1 MRRGL
6 VGLGV
11 GIVLFAMAGQV
22 ALAAES
28 LGLITGG
35 DKGTYY
41 QFGLNLQTLVKPQAI
56 DLTVYPSRGS
66 VENVYAVYQRPGVQ
80 MGIVQADVLA
90 FVSRIQTDPVLKRIA
105 GKTKMVFPLYNE
117 EIHLLG
123 RRDIASFDDLA
134 DKRVAIG
141 REGSG
146 TYLTSRLLFKTS
158 EVVPKEMVPI
168 DTDEALAELKAGRID
183 AMFYVAGF
191 PVRLLT
197 EKVTADD
204 GLALI
209 PITNKSIAE
218 FYPVVEIPAGTYT
231 WQATPITTVAVKA
244 VLVSFDF
251 RQRDCEVI
259 GRFALAMSDGL
270 EWLKKNGHPKWKAVD
285 LNFPLKGWDQYDC
298 VAKYVARRAS
308 PRRRPGRR
316 RPIRCSRPSR
326 TCSATDGW
334 RRAAGSPR
342 SVAPA
347 ELSVIP
353 AHHAG
358 GVKRSPTRLGACL
371 STPARA
377 SAETSA
383 PAGSPA

>member
-1 MRRGL
+1 MRKGL

-11 GIVLFAMAGQV
+11 GIAVLAMAGQA

-41 QFGLNLQTLVKPQAI
+41 QFGLNLQVLVKPQGI

-66 VENVYAVYQRPGVQ
+66 VENIYAVFQRPGVQ

-123 RRDIASFDDLA
+123 RRDIGTFDDLA
-134 DKRVAIG
+134 EKRVAIG

-146 TYLTSRLLFKTS
+146 TFLTSRLLFKTS
-158 EVVPKEMVPI
+158 DVAPKEMVPI

-183 AMFYVAGF
+183 AMFYVAGY

-197 EKVTADD
+197 DKVTADD

-218 FYPVVEIPAGTYT
+218 FYPVVEIPTGTYT
-231 WQATPITTVAVKA
+231 WQATPVTTVAVKA

-251 RQRDCEVI
+251 RQRDCDVI

-270 EWLKKNGHPKWKAVD
+270 EWLRKNGHPKWKAVD

-298 VAKYVARRAS
+298 VAKYVRKAGRPATATKPLS
-308 PRRRPGRR
+308 PNPVLEA
-316 RPIRCSRPSR
+316 IK
-326 TCSATDGW
+326 DM
-334 RRAAGSPR
+334 
-342 SVAPA
+342 
-347 ELSVIP
+347 
-353 AHHAG
+353 
-358 GVKRSPTRLGACL
+358 LGN
-371 STPARA
+371 
-377 SAETSA
+377 
-383 PAGSPA
+383 

>member
-11 GIVLFAMAGQV
+11 GITLFAMAGQM

-28 LGLITGG
+28 LGLITGS

-41 QFGLNLQTLVKPQAI
+41 QFGLNLQALVKPQGI

-66 VENVYAVYQRPGVQ
+66 VENVYAVFQRPGVQ

-105 GKTKMVFPLYNE
+105 SKTKLVFPLYNE

-141 REGSG
+141 RDGSG

-183 AMFYVAGF
+183 AMFYVAGY

-218 FYPVVEIPAGTYT
+218 FYPVVEIPAGPT
-231 WQATPITTVAVKA
+231 
-244 VLVSFDF
+244 
-251 RQRDCEVI
+251 R
-259 GRFALAMSDGL
+259 
-270 EWLKKNGHPKWKAVD
+270 
-285 LNFPLKGWDQYDC
+285 
-298 VAKYVARRAS
+298 
-308 PRRRPGRR
+308 GRR
-316 RPIRCSRPSR
+316 R
-326 TCSATDGW
+326 
-334 RRAAGSPR
+334 
-342 SVAPA
+342 
-347 ELSVIP
+347 L
-353 AHHAG
+353 
-358 GVKRSPTRLGACL
+358 
-371 STPARA
+371 
-377 SAETSA
+377 
-383 PAGSPA
+383 